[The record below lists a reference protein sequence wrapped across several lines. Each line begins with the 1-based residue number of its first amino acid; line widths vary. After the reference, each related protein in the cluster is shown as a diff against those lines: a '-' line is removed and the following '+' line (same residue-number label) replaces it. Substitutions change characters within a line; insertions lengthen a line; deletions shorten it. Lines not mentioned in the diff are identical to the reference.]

1 MSSSVQGN
9 RSREDK
15 ESRRVKYRTKGMIKE
30 QDVKQ
35 SRAGEDERAQ
45 TARGGSGVCTPS
57 DTLTQ

>member
-1 MSSSVQGN
+1 M
-9 RSREDK
+9 
-15 ESRRVKYRTKGMIKE
+15 KYRTKGMIKE
-30 QDVKQ
+30 QDVKR